1 MTWSMIVSRPLFLLI
16 LGLLLLPTAA
26 LAQETWDGWPEAEAP
41 VDAVPVEEPPPP
53 QVAPVVLKIPALRV
67 QADVVP
73 VVEDLEGAMD
83 VPPHPDLVAWWSLGA
98 GTGVP
103 GNVVLAAHVDW
114 GGRLRV
120 FGLLHLLE
128 PGDQVVVVDEQLR
141 EFTYEV
147 TWSMSVAA
155 DGAPVEEFFSHSGV
169 PEITLITCGG
179 AFDQA
184 SRQYLDR
191 LIVRAVQVWPPG

>member
-1 MTWSMIVSRPLFLLI
+1 MIVSRPLFFLI
-16 LGLLLLPTAA
+16 LSLLLLPTVA

-41 VDAVPVEEPPPP
+41 VETLPVEEPPPP
-53 QVAPVVLKIPALRV
+53 QVAPLLLKIPALGV
-67 QADVVP
+67 LADVVP
-73 VVEDLEGAMD
+73 VGEDIEGAMD
-83 VPPHPDLVAWWSLGA
+83 VPPHPDMVAWWSLGA

-120 FGLLHLLE
+120 FGLLHLLG

-147 TWSMSVAA
+147 SWSRWVPAE
-155 DGAPVEEFFSHSGV
+155 GAPIEEFFSNSDTS
-169 PEITLITCGG
+169 EITLITCGG
-179 AFDQA
+179 VFDQA
-184 SRQYLDR
+184 SRQYLER
-191 LIVRAVQVWPPG
+191 LVVRAQQVWPAQL